1 MVPKSF
7 VYTDANVCNVALV
20 HSAFV
25 FDAYSKS
32 RLVLYFFDHENT
44 RYPIGV
50 AKTPLAAL
58 S

>member
-25 FDAYSKS
+25 FDTYSKS
-32 RLVLYFFDHENT
+32 RLVMLFFDHENT
-44 RYPIGV
+44 RYLIRM
-50 AKTPLAAL
+50 AKTNLAAL

>member
-44 RYPIGV
+44 RYLIGV
-50 AKTPLAAL
+50 AKIPLAEL